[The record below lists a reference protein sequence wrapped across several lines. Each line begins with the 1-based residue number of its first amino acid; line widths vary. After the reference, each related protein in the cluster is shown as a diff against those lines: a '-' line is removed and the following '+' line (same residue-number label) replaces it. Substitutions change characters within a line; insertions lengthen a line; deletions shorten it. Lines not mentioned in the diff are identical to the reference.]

1 MVYGRKDMQ
10 SRFKL
15 RADDKPLLYESWF
28 SGGDFYVDVSDKLPN
43 SELIISVDGWVK
55 YTAFPISECT
65 SSTPQPA
72 EPEYLMHVHTYDHPK
87 SIKLN
92 KLYPSGIAHHLIYHR
107 CALNVTKYELIIQPE
122 HLSRYLRNPHLTKFA
137 QQGWL
142 KFVLKS
148 HHPPRMNLPFIY
160 NYHQGIYE
168 NQALLQHWKTNV
180 RIFFFNPDEF
190 VSLSPSISFPEF
202 QKKHLD
208 RSNVAFQRYMTFC
221 YDCTPGQPELP
232 QFSLTDRQYKV
243 TEKLDHPKLFID
255 PNQNGC
261 LLVHWSKCGVRER
274 FLSNETA
281 FILHFENMYTKR
293 WSNAS
298 QSGFGKIPL
307 DIWPFID
314 KSRAPLLTCDPQRAY
329 DFKNRDPADRAVLRS
344 SFV

>member
-1 MVYGRKDMQ
+1 MVYGPDMMK

-15 RADDKPLLYESWF
+15 RADDKPLPYECWH
-28 SGGDFYVDVSDKLPN
+28 SGGDFYIDATNKPKTA
-43 SELIISVDGWVK
+43 EITISVEGWLK
-55 YTAFPISECT
+55 YTAFPLSECVA
-65 SSTPQPA
+65 STPQPA

-122 HLSRYLRNPHLTKFA
+122 HLSRYLRNPHLNRFA

-148 HHPPRMNLPFIY
+148 HHPPRMDLPFIY

-190 VSLSPSISFPEF
+190 VSLAPSFTFPEF
-202 QKKHLD
+202 KKKHLD

-243 TEKLDHPKLFID
+243 AEKLQHPKLFID

-261 LLVHWSKCGVRER
+261 LLVHWSQCGVPEKS
-274 FLSNETA
+274 LSNETA
-281 FILHFENMYTKR
+281 FILHFENLYTKR
-293 WSNAS
+293 WTNAT

-314 KSRAPLLTCDPQRAY
+314 KSRVPLLTCDPQRAY
-329 DFKNRDPADRAVLRS
+329 DFKNRNPTDKAVLRA

>member
-1 MVYGRKDMQ
+1 MKK
-10 SRFKL
+10 RFKL
-15 RADDKPLLYESWF
+15 LADDKPLPYESWH
-28 SGGDFYVDVSDKLPN
+28 SGGDFYIDVSNKPSN
-43 SELIISVDGWVK
+43 SEVTISVEGWVK

-65 SSTPQPA
+65 QSLPQPA

-92 KLYPSGIAHHLIYHR
+92 KLYPSGIAHHLVYHR

-122 HLSRYLRNPHLTKFA
+122 HLARYLRNPHLLKFA
-137 QQGWL
+137 QEGWL
-142 KFVLKS
+142 KFVLKG

-190 VSLSPSISFPEF
+190 VSLDPRLSFAEF
-202 QKKHLD
+202 KQQHLS
-208 RSNVAFQRYMTFC
+208 RSNVAFDRYMTFC
-221 YDCTPGQPELP
+221 YDCKPGEPELP
-232 QFSLTDRQYKV
+232 QLSFTDRQYKV
-243 TEKLDHPKLFID
+243 AEKLQHPKLFID

-261 LLVHWSKCGVRER
+261 LLVHWSQCGAPEMT
-274 FLSNETA
+274 LKNDTA
-281 FILHFENMYTKR
+281 FILHFENLYKKR
-293 WSNAS
+293 WTNST

-307 DIWPFID
+307 EPWPFMD
-314 KSRAPLLTCDPQRAY
+314 KTRAPLLVCDPQRAY
-329 DFKNRDPADRAVLRS
+329 DFKNRASGSPVLRQ